1 MNFDCVVCYE
11 QYNDSN
17 RKPQM
22 LIPCGHTICG
32 ECLGSITNCPKCR
45 KNIERTV
52 VNWDLIPSN
61 DTRPSAP
68 HQMSSIND
76 QTNDPFW
83 VSFRKYLVIDVDD
96 KQKELSKALEE
107 KQNEKQNKANV
118 IKSTIQDEANHKIES
133 IIKKTEELVHAVNIQ
148 DSKISSDLEKIFQ
161 KNQNDIEQESK
172 FIRAKVDSH
181 QLNNLNEVESLK
193 KKSDNLKNKIA
204 TKTNEILNMK
214 INFKIE
220 TENFFSEDDG
230 LETLQEKNL
239 SSLTAINLENSKK
252 KLIQE
257 CER

>member
-17 RKPQM
+17 RMPHM
-22 LIPCGHTICG
+22 LIPCGHTICR

-52 VNWDLIPSN
+52 ENWDLIPS
-61 DTRPSAP
+61 
-68 HQMSSIND
+68 ND

-118 IKSTIQDEANHKIES
+118 IKSKIQDEANVIKSKIQDEANHKIES

-172 FIRAKVDSH
+172 FIKAKVDSH

-204 TKTNEILNMK
+204 TKTNEIINMK

-220 TENFFSEDDG
+220 TEKFFSEDDG